1 MCTELSSAGAHET
14 IWLPQGTVI
23 PPFPK
28 NIVCSPQNVT
38 RNNYLSPY
46 LQGMMGKALKMR
58 TSRKSQLPSRAT

>member
-38 RNNYLSPY
+38 RNNYLLPY
-46 LQGMMGKALKMR
+46 LQGMMGKALKMQ